1 MRRSVHDLAESYAL
15 DALLPGEV
23 RRFEAHLLRCDA
35 CADRVRD
42 AAGGTVRLGGAAR
55 GRTGTV
61 HGEAAGRPGHPEYPE
76 YPEPPEHPGHRKHS
90 EHARRSERSPGGR
103 WRERGARAGARY
115 RLWRWRRP
123 SALRPATTG
132 AVAALVVAAVLG
144 TLLHRAEE
152 RLDRERARTRAVIEV
167 LNAGDARPAYT
178 SDDHGRGV
186 TAVCSRAQ
194 RRAVVTVQG
203 LPRLEGRRVYQ
214 VWLVSERPDAFR
226 SIGVF
231 GDDAG
236 GGDTPGPLVASGLD
250 DRSYAFTV
258 TIEPSGGS
266 PQPTADPVA
275 QLPLLAL
282 GIGT

>member
-1 MRRSVHDLAESYAL
+1 MRRSVHDLAESYTL
-15 DALLPGEV
+15 DALRPGEV

-35 CADRVRD
+35 CADRVREL
-42 AAGGTVRLGGAAR
+42 AGDTVRLGGGGQ
-55 GRTGTV
+55 GRTRTV
-61 HGEAAGRPGHPEYPE
+61 RGEAAG
-76 YPEPPEHPGHRKHS
+76 HPGHREYPAHRGYPGHLEHLEHS
-90 EHARRSERSPGGR
+90 GRWPGVR
-103 WRERGARAGARY
+103 WREWSARAGAY
-115 RLWRWRRP
+115 HRLRRWRRP
-123 SALRPATTG
+123 SAVRLAATG
-132 AVAALVVAAVLG
+132 AVVALVVSAVLG
-144 TLLHRAEE
+144 VLLHRAEE
-152 RLDRERARTRAVIEV
+152 RLDRERTRTRAVIEV

-178 SDDHGRGV
+178 NDDHGRGV
-186 TAVCSRAQ
+186 TAVYSRAL

-214 VWLVSERPDAFR
+214 VWLVSERPEAFR

-231 GDDAG
+231 ADDPGA
-236 GGDTPGPLVASGLD
+236 GDTPGPLVAAGLD